1 MIRLEVGSAD
11 EGARVDVVVARRL
24 TLPRPLVQEALRNGD
39 LLVDGRSVR
48 PSHKLELGECIEGQ
62 IDEPAVGAPQG
73 EDIPLD
79 VRYSDDRLLVV
90 SKPPG
95 LVAHPAGGHE
105 TGTLVNALV
114 GMGIPLSGLDAQR
127 PGILHRLDKET
138 SGLLLVAKDDA
149 AHIFLAAKL
158 KERAITR
165 RYIALVRGEVAS
177 LTGTVEAPIGR
188 HPSSRRR
195 MAVVGGGRAAVT
207 NFTVLDR
214 ADGMSLLDVGLETG
228 RTHQIRVHLSHIGH
242 PVLGDGVYG
251 GKNDR
256 SIGLG
261 LVRPF
266 LHAWRLVFPHPNGG
280 EQEVIDGLPGDLR
293 GALAKTPMTWTPP
306 ESSKPD

>member
-1 MIRLEVGSAD
+1 MIRLEVGSGD
-11 EGARVDVVVARRL
+11 EGARVDVVVARTL
-24 TLPRPLVQEALRNGD
+24 TLPRPLVQEALKTGD
-39 LLVDGRSVR
+39 LLVDGKNVR
-48 PSHKLELGECIEGQ
+48 PSHRLELGECIEGQ
-62 IDEPAVGAPQG
+62 IEDPVVGVPEG

-79 VRYSDDRLLVV
+79 VRFSDDRLLVI

-105 TGTLVNALV
+105 TGTLVNALI
-114 GMGIPLSGLDAQR
+114 GLGIPLSGLDPQR

-149 AHIFLAAKL
+149 AHVFLAGKL

-177 LTGTVEAPIGR
+177 MTGTVEAPIGR

-195 MAVVGGGRAAVT
+195 MAVVAGGRGAVT
-207 NFTVLDR
+207 NFSVLDR

-256 SIGLG
+256 SIALG
-261 LVRPF
+261 LTRPF
-266 LHAWRLVFPHPNGG
+266 LHAWRLVFPHPDGG
-280 EQEVIDGLPGDLR
+280 EVEVIDGLSGDLR
-293 GALAKTPMTWTPP
+293 GALAKTPMSWAPP
-306 ESSKPD
+306 AA